1 MIKKLTYIIILSLIF
16 SNYAVAD
23 LMEAEIRYGEV
34 DYEFKQGDEQKF
46 LKNAKVDMLLFQ
58 NAKTAQERVYYLQD
72 AMHYYFMVEKINNA
86 SIEAQIGLARINDEL
101 NIDKVAKRHFYKALN
116 LAPQNPDVNMYFAN
130 YYYKRDDLIN
140 ALKYYKRAYDFGYNN
155 NFFVNE
161 MLGKV
166 YEKLADIQNAKKYYG
181 FAFIMNTKDAF
192 LANKIR
198 LLDELNYSQ
207 SQYYLFKR

>member
-1 MIKKLTYIIILSLIF
+1 MF

-23 LMEAEIRYGEV
+23 LIEAEIRYGEV
-34 DYEFKQGDEQKF
+34 DYAFKPGDEQKF
-46 LKNAKVDMLLFQ
+46 LNNAKTDMLLFA
-58 NAKTAQERVYYLQD
+58 NAKTVQERVHYLQD
-72 AMHYYFMVEKINNA
+72 AMHYYFMVEKINKA
-86 SIEAQIGLARINDEL
+86 SVEAQIGLARINDEL
-101 NIDKVAKRHFYKALN
+101 RIDKVAKRHFYKALN

-140 ALKYYKRAYDFGYNN
+140 ALKYYKRSYDFGYNN
-155 NFFVNE
+155 NYYVNE
-161 MLGKV
+161 KLGTV

-181 FAFIMNTKDAF
+181 FAFIMNSKDTF